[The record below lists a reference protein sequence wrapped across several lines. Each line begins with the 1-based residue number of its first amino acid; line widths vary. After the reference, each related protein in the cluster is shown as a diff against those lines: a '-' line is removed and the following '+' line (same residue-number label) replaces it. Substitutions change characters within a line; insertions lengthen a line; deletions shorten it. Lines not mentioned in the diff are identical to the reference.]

1 MPYLRVQQTA
11 YSNISIYDR
20 VYCEEMFGGFIYP
33 DGKLFVDYIEDFI
46 EFEKAFLEKFS
57 EMRETNVFTY
67 PVKKL
72 AA

>member
-1 MPYLRVQQTA
+1 
-11 YSNISIYDR
+11 
-20 VYCEEMFGGFIYP
+20 MFGGFIYP